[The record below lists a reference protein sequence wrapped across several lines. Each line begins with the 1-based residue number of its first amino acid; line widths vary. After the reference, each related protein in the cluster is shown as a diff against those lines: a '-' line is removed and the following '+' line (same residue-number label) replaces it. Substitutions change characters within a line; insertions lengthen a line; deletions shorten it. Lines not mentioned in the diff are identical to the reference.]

1 MKDRDTN
8 QGKLMLITGGASS
21 GKSEYAE
28 SLAVSMNTEPKAQT
42 LWYLA
47 TMHPDPKDPETV
59 RRIEKH
65 RKAREGKGFR
75 TVEQERDLIMI
86 TDRFRK
92 GDIILMEDL
101 PNLLANEMFS
111 PALAEDPEGMS
122 ILQSGAALNAFLERK
137 ILHPLSQW
145 KENGIRI
152 LAVGSRISED
162 LPAGEESVAAYSDG
176 LMFLQRELGKMASAV
191 TEVVCGIPLCCK

>member
-8 QGKLMLITGGASS
+8 QGKLILITGGASS

-47 TMHPDPKDPETV
+47 TMHPDLKDPETV

-75 TVEQERDLIMI
+75 TVEQERDLMMIM
-86 TDRFRK
+86 DLFRK

-122 ILQSGAALNAFLERK
+122 ILQSRAALYAFLVRK

-152 LAVGSRISED
+152 LVVGSRISED
-162 LPAGEESVAAYSDG
+162 LLAVDESVAAYSDG
-176 LMFLQRELGKMASAV
+176 LMFVQRELGKMASAV

>member
-111 PALAEDPEGMS
+111 PALGEDPEGMS
-122 ILQSGAALNAFLERK
+122 ILQSRAALYAFLERK

-152 LAVGSRISED
+152 LVVGSRISED
-162 LPAGEESVAAYSDG
+162 LPAGEESIAAYRDG

>member
-1 MKDRDTN
+1 M
-8 QGKLMLITGGASS
+8 MI
-21 GKSEYAE
+21 
-28 SLAVSMNTEPKAQT
+28 M
-42 LWYLA
+42 
-47 TMHPDPKDPETV
+47 
-59 RRIEKH
+59 
-65 RKAREGKGFR
+65 
-75 TVEQERDLIMI
+75 DL
-86 TDRFRK
+86 FRK

-122 ILQSGAALNAFLERK
+122 ILQSRAALNVFLERK

-152 LAVGSRISED
+152 LVVGSRISED
-162 LPAGEESVAAYSDG
+162 LPAVDESVAAYSDG
-176 LMFLQRELGKMASAV
+176 LMFVQRELGKMASAV